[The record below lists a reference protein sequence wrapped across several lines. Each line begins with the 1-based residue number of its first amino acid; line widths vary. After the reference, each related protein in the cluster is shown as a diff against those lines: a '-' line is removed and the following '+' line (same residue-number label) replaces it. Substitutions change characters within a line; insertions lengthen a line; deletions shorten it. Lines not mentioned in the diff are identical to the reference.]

1 MYVAVVP
8 NRGSPPAILL
18 GESYREAG
26 KTKNRTLANLS
37 RWPAERIEQLR
48 AVLRGDQLLPAAEAV
63 EIVRSLP
70 HGHVLAALGTA
81 RRIALDAL
89 LPRRGPQ
96 RRRDL
101 ALALI
106 VARLLEPAA
115 KLATARM
122 LDPATASHS
131 LGEMLGLGRVAAKE
145 VYAALDWLGSEQ
157 PFIEARLAR
166 RHLKNGALLLYDVT
180 STYLEGRCCELAQ
193 HGYSRDH
200 RGDRP
205 QIVIGLMCTADGC
218 PVAVEVFEG
227 NTADPVTL
235 SAQIDKLKQRFHLQ
249 RVVMVGDR
257 GLLTSARIEQTLRP
271 AGLDW
276 ITALRAPAIKQLAAE
291 GGPLQPSLFDD
302 RDMAEI
308 TSPDYPGERL
318 VVCKNPLLAEERA
331 RKRAELLA
339 VTEKELAR
347 IAARV
352 QRARK
357 PLRGAA
363 ALGQAVV
370 GLQPTGLS
378 RGAVLGRRH
387 MAKHF
392 QISIADDAFSFA
404 KNPLSIAA
412 EAALDGIYVVRTNLP
427 AAQSDAPTGQARGLT
442 AHATV
447 RAYKSLSGVE
457 HAFRSLKTVDLELR
471 PVFHW
476 TAPRVR
482 AHVLLC
488 MLAYYLQWHM
498 RRSLAPM
505 LFDDPDPAAREAQRT
520 SPVAKAEPSP
530 AAQRKAVRKRTD
542 PATPALAKAGG
553 EPLPVHSFH
562 TLLGDLATLT
572 RNVVR
577 LGRDRLTAILATPTR
592 TQHRALDLLGVT
604 PTA

>member
-18 GESYREAG
+18 RESYREAG

-48 AVLRGDQLLPAAEAV
+48 AVLRGDRLLPAAEAV
-63 EIVRSLP
+63 EIVRALP
-70 HGHVLAALGTA
+70 HGHVLATLGTA
-81 RRIALDAL
+81 RRIALDAV
-89 LPRRGPQ
+89 LPRRAPQ

-122 LDPATASHS
+122 LGPAIASHS
-131 LGEMLGLGRVAAKE
+131 LGEVLGLGKVTAKE
-145 VYAALDWLGSEQ
+145 VYAALDWLGREQ
-157 PFIEARLAR
+157 PFIEAKLAR
-166 RHLKNGALLLYDVT
+166 RHLQDGALLLYDVT

-200 RGDRP
+200 RRDRP
-205 QIVIGLMCTADGC
+205 QIIIGLMCTADGC
-218 PVAVEVFEG
+218 PIAVEVFEG
-227 NTADPVTL
+227 NPADPLTL
-235 SAQIDKLKQRFHLQ
+235 AAQIDKLKQRFHLQ

-276 ITALRAPAIKQLAAE
+276 ITALRAPAIKQLAAT

-318 VVCKNPLLAEERA
+318 VVCKNPLLAEERT

-339 VTEKELAR
+339 GSENDLAR

-352 QRARK
+352 QRARS

-363 ALGQAVV
+363 AIGQAV
-370 GLQPTGLS
+370 
-378 RGAVLGRRH
+378 GAGLGRRH

-392 QISIADDAFSFA
+392 QISITDDTFSFA
-404 KNPLSIAA
+404 QNPLSIAA

-427 AAQSDAPTGQARGLT
+427 VAQSDAA
-442 AHATV
+442 ATV

-505 LFDDPDPAAREAQRT
+505 LFDEPDPAARDAQRT

-530 AAQRKAVRKRTD
+530 AAQRKAVGKRTD
-542 PATPALAKAGG
+542 PAEG

-577 LGRDRLTAILATPTR
+577 LGGDRLAAILATPTR

>member
-1 MYVAVVP
+1 MYVAVIP

-18 GESYREAG
+18 RESYREAG

-37 RWPAERIEQLR
+37 GWPAERIEQLR
-48 AVLRGDQLLPAAEAV
+48 AVLRGDKLLPAAEAV
-63 EIVRSLP
+63 EIVRALP

-81 RRIALDAL
+81 RRIALDTM
-89 LPRRGPQ
+89 LPRRAPQ

-145 VYAALDWLGSEQ
+145 VYAALDWLGREQ

-166 RHLKNGALLLYDVT
+166 RHLNNGALLLYDVT
-180 STYLEGRCCELAQ
+180 SAYLEGRCCELAQ
-193 HGYSRDH
+193 YGYSRDH

-205 QIVIGLMCTADGC
+205 QIVIGLMCTAEGC
-218 PVAVEVFEG
+218 PVAVQVFEG
-227 NTADPVTL
+227 NTADPLTL
-235 SAQIDKLKQRFHLQ
+235 AAQIDKLKQRFHLQ

-257 GLLTSARIEQTLRP
+257 GVLTS
-271 AGLDW
+271 
-276 ITALRAPAIKQLAAE
+276 ALRAPAIKQLAAA

-339 VTEKELAR
+339 ATENELAR

-352 QRARK
+352 QRARN

-363 ALGQAVV
+363 AIGQAV
-370 GLQPTGLS
+370 
-378 RGAVLGRRH
+378 GAVLGRRH

-392 QISIADDAFSFA
+392 HITIADNAFSFA
-404 KNPLSIAA
+404 QNPLSIAA

-427 AAQSDAPTGQARGLT
+427 AAHSDAA
-442 AHATV
+442 ATV

-482 AHVLLC
+482 AYVLLC

-505 LFDDPDPAAREAQRT
+505 LFDEPDPAAREAQRT

-530 AAQRKAVRKRTD
+530 AARHKAARKHTD
-542 PATPALAKAGG
+542 PADG

-562 TLLGDLATLT
+562 TLMSDLATLT
-572 RNVVR
+572 RNLVR
-577 LGRDRLTAILATPTR
+577 LGRDHLTAILATPTR
-592 TQHRALDLLGVT
+592 TQLRALDLLGIT
-604 PTA
+604 LTA

>member
-18 GESYREAG
+18 RESYREAG

-48 AVLRGDQLLPAAEAV
+48 AVLRGDKLLPATAAV
-63 EIVRSLP
+63 EIVRALP

-81 RRIALDAL
+81 RRIALDAV
-89 LPRRGPQ
+89 LPRRAPQ

-145 VYAALDWLGSEQ
+145 VYAALDWLGREQ
-157 PFIEARLAR
+157 SFIEAGLAR
-166 RHLKNGALLLYDVT
+166 RHLTDGALLLYDVT
-180 STYLEGRCCELAQ
+180 STDLEGRCCELAQ

-205 QIVIGLMCTADGC
+205 QIVIGLMCTAEGC
-218 PVAVEVFEG
+218 PIAVEVFKPAPAQAGG
-227 NTADPVTL
+227 NTADPMTL
-235 SAQIDKLKQRFHLQ
+235 AAQIDKLKQRFHLQ

-276 ITALRAPAIKQLAAE
+276 ITALRAPAIKQLAAA
-291 GGPLQPSLFDD
+291 GGPLQPSLFDH

-339 VTEKELAR
+339 ATEKDLAR
-347 IAARV
+347 IATRV
-352 QRARK
+352 QRARS
-357 PLRGAA
+357 PLHGAA
-363 ALGQAVV
+363 AIGQAV
-370 GLQPTGLS
+370 
-378 RGAVLGRRH
+378 GAVLGRRH

-392 QISIADDAFSFA
+392 QISIADDTFSFA
-404 KNPLSIAA
+404 QNPLSITA
-412 EAALDGIYVVRTNLP
+412 EAALDGIYVIRTNLP
-427 AAQSDAPTGQARGLT
+427 AAQSDAA
-442 AHATV
+442 ATV

-498 RRSLAPM
+498 RQSLAPM
-505 LFDDPDPAAREAQRT
+505 LFDEPDPVGRDAQRT

-530 AAQRKAVRKRTD
+530 AARRKAAGKHTD
-542 PATPALAKAGG
+542 PAEG

-577 LGRDRLTAILATPTR
+577 IGHDRLTAILATPTR
-592 TQHRALDLLGVT
+592 TQHRALDLLGIT